1 MNFHFSCLEKWK
13 KTAPRPVKCPLC
25 RYKWKESSPN
35 TQTLNYVDE
44 ETFDIYIEWLYRKK
58 ILATSDDVDDRCEHL
73 VDAYI
78 AGTYFKDEEFCTA
91 LLHSIIEACVD
102 GASYPT
108 QRIVEIAYEHID
120 EPCSLRE
127 LFVDIYTR
135 LGNGAWDIKSALNN
149 APKEFLYDLSMSL
162 LRTSS
167 ADEGEEWTAK
177 VRKSAQLLQ
186 PINDTDD
193 EDDEENEE
201 DNEDKSSSDQD
212 G

>member
-1 MNFHFSCLEKWK
+1 
-13 KTAPRPVKCPLC
+13 
-25 RYKWKESSPN
+25 
-35 TQTLNYVDE
+35 
-44 ETFDIYIEWLYRKK
+44 
-58 ILATSDDVDDRCEHL
+58 
-73 VDAYI
+73 
-78 AGTYFKDEEFCTA
+78 
-91 LLHSIIEACVD
+91 
-102 GASYPT
+102 
-108 QRIVEIAYEHID
+108 
-120 EPCSLRE
+120 
-127 LFVDIYTR
+127 
-135 LGNGAWDIKSALNN
+135 
-149 APKEFLYDLSMSL
+149 MSL